1 MTKIVQSIESEATLD
16 GETSLPLIPKII
28 HIVWVGDERKR
39 PDNCIQTWR
48 VHHPDWEIKVWGND
62 SLKDHAWVNAKHIQ
76 AMWLHEL
83 NGVAD
88 MMRWEIL
95 YREVVLPWMLTAF
108 VCVHSTKNGLNWR
121 RLLVGK
127 TSRFALV

>member
-1 MTKIVQSIESEATLD
+1 MTNIVQPTENEVTTD
-16 GETSLPLIPKII
+16 GMDSLPLIPKII

-48 VHHPDWEIKVWGND
+48 MLHPDWEIKIWGND
-62 SLKDHAWVNAKHIQ
+62 SLTEYAWVNAKHIQ
-76 AMWLHEL
+76 AMWLREL

-95 YREVVLPWMLTAF
+95 YRGQGEAALI
-108 VCVHSTKNGLNWR
+108 
-121 RLLVGK
+121 
-127 TSRFALV
+127 FATHFKIL